1 MELRMYYVT
10 SATDCILVTLIISLC
25 SIQYHSR
32 FAAGKLIERGTF
44 LTDWLDDFILE
55 YNVCIMYGRCTLWTC
70 CRSILFKICCC
81 ISYRY
86 NTQGSFVNDLSVHQ
100 SMEDDDDDD
109 DDDDNDDD
117 DDDEDEDE
125 D

>member
-44 LTDWLDDFILE
+44 LTDWLDDFILK
-55 YNVCIMYGRCTLWTC
+55 YNVCIMQCTGDAHYGRVADQYYS
-70 CRSILFKICCC
+70 RFAA
-81 ISYRY
+81 
-86 NTQGSFVNDLSVHQ
+86 V
-100 SMEDDDDDD
+100 
-109 DDDDNDDD
+109 
-117 DDDEDEDE
+117 
-125 D
+125 